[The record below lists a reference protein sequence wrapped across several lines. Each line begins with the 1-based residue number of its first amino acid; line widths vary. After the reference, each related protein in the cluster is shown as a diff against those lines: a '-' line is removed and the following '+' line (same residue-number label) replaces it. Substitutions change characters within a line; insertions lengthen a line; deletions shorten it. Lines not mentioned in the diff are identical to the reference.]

1 MLEKIRISLAE
12 NQRLFF
18 SNRNQMI
25 NRGDVMLV
33 VAKNSKKSIIEKTLM
48 IKKIHLEKFPFQI
61 WTRKIISL
69 NNFYDKHCAKSVHIW
84 SCSGPYFPAF
94 GLNMEPYSASLP
106 IQSECGKIRTN
117 IRLGQLISDSNT
129 DIFHT
134 VRGERYHFIWKAY
147 DADKLCFD
155 LL

>member
-12 NQRLFF
+12 NQKLFF
-18 SNRNQMI
+18 SNRNQ
-25 NRGDVMLV
+25 
-33 VAKNSKKSIIEKTLM
+33 M

-61 WTRKIISL
+61 WTRKSIGL

-106 IQSECGKIRTN
+106 IQSECGKIRT
-117 IRLGQLISDSNT
+117 IMRLGQLISDSNT

-134 VRGERYHFIWKAY
+134 VRRERHHFIWKAY
-147 DADKLCFD
+147 DADKLHFD

>member
-12 NQRLFF
+12 NQKLFF

-33 VAKNSKKSIIEKTLM
+33 VAKNSKKTDNW
-48 IKKIHLEKFPFQI
+48 EKFPFQI
-61 WTRKIISL
+61 WTRKSIGL

-106 IQSECGKIRTN
+106 IQSECGKIRT
-117 IRLGQLISDSNT
+117 IMRLGQLISDSNT

-134 VRGERYHFIWKAY
+134 VRRERHHFIWKAY
-147 DADKLCFD
+147 DADKLHFD